1 MSDERDDAHGR
12 LGRLFAALVN
22 NEDDVDNPE
31 APEAAATSDDT
42 ETSSLDVE
50 ALSRSLMGSPDPMGV
65 LRGLV
70 ADVRARSEEGPG
82 EKDAGSSPVPSP
94 FELYLAMRLTE
105 AGLLED
111 DVSLPMTSVVRP
123 RTSDLFYLRV
133 IDESLPWLAK
143 LKILRIELMGA
154 EMRSWGVDTLE
165 VLYGTDGGVRGLRV
179 ADLDWSS
186 GRPERVAGS
195 EREIPAQLVLIA
207 CGFTGPEAAVLE
219 AFGVHAGERGLP
231 LAGPSVHRADA
242 AGETPV
248 FLAGDVRTGSS
259 LVVNAISDAVAC
271 AGEVAAML
279 EA

>member
-1 MSDERDDAHGR
+1 MAFEGTANAQTAFEGT
-12 LGRLFAALVN
+12 LKGN
-22 NEDDVDNPE
+22 
-31 APEAAATSDDT
+31 
-42 ETSSLDVE
+42 
-50 ALSRSLMGSPDPMGV
+50 
-65 LRGLV
+65 V
-70 ADVRARSEEGPG
+70 AV
-82 EKDAGSSPVPSP
+82 
-94 FELYLAMRLTE
+94 
-105 AGLLED
+105 
-111 DVSLPMTSVVRP
+111 
-123 RTSDLFYLRV
+123 
-133 IDESLPWLAK
+133 
-143 LKILRIELMGA
+143 
-154 EMRSWGVDTLE
+154 
-165 VLYGTDGGVRGLRV
+165 
-179 ADLDWSS
+179 
-186 GRPERVAGS
+186 RVAGS